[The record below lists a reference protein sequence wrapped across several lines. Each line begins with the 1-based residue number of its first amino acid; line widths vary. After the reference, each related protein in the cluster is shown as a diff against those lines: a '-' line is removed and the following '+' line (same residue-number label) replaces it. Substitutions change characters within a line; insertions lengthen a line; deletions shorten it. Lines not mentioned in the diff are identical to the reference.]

1 MIQGIVVD
9 TYNSIVDKMKN
20 KYSQQ
25 EETSASVIFMGDST
39 NEKHDIKNS
48 PYWKNLYGRD
58 LEDTEIKG
66 IFQDIVW
73 DDLSKAIRFEEQLPE
88 NFSMDDAD
96 CICRCVEHVDESV
109 NAEISRL
116 EDNNN

>member
-1 MIQGIVVD
+1 M
-9 TYNSIVDKMKN
+9 
-20 KYSQQ
+20 
-25 EETSASVIFMGDST
+25 
-39 NEKHDIKNS
+39 
-48 PYWKNLYGRD
+48 
-58 LEDTEIKG
+58 
-66 IFQDIVW
+66 
-73 DDLSKAIRFEEQLPE
+73 SKAIRFEEQLPE